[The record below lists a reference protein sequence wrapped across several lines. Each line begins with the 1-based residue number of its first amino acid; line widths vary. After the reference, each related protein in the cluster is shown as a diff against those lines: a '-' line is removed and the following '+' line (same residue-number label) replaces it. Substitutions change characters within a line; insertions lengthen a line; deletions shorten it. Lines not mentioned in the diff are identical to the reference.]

1 MNKDG
6 HRYSSLNQFGANPIS
21 RSFGWLALLR
31 VLRPPS
37 RAVTSDDP
45 TPAGLPAM
53 AQNLFLSSCFVFN
66 LLDLPSSLF
75 TVIRWTDTSTGS
87 TQFMEPAF
95 VSDRP
100 LYLIQPQFTSNAT
113 SPISL
118 KIAHRSIELAYD
130 SLNSDENSFS
140 LNIAYTSM
148 YNDGDDYLVCV
159 PRSVNLASNVYLKFH
174 NGPGVM
180 AMLEYLEEMPK
191 TGTQLRFD
199 ISSILNALFFTWI
212 IELLFPVMLT
222 YLVYERQQKLKIMM
236 NMPGLKGGPY
246 WLISSVY
253 FFSLSSLY
261 MICFVIFGSLIGL
274 KFFRLSDY
282 NVQTVFYFLHI
293 NLQTTMAFLA
303 STFFSSVKTAT
314 ATGYIYVFGSALLR
328 PYLLKFLIGDTSF
341 PRTWIIVMK
350 LIPGFSWYCGLY
362 EFSQYSFQGDL
373 MGTSVPTSGRSSSK
387 FLARSESR
395 AVTSD
400 HFTPAGLPDES
411 CKVSQSCPASVLFT
425 GGDQSFAQILEQS
438 LFLSSSSALNLS
450 DFPSS
455 LSTVI
460 LGTDIS
466 TGNTQFM
473 EPAFVSDRPLYLIQP
488 QCASNATSPISFKIA
503 NRSIELELQCY
514 QQENSEKKINEFIA
528 AYDFLNSDE
537 NSFNLNIGYNSTYNG
552 GDDYLVGV
560 PRSVNLA

>member
-1 MNKDG
+1 
-6 HRYSSLNQFGANPIS
+6 
-21 RSFGWLALLR
+21 
-31 VLRPPS
+31 
-37 RAVTSDDP
+37 
-45 TPAGLPAM
+45 
-53 AQNLFLSSCFVFN
+53 
-66 LLDLPSSLF
+66 
-75 TVIRWTDTSTGS
+75 
-87 TQFMEPAF
+87 MEPAF

-341 PRTWIIVMK
+341 PRAWIIVMK

-373 MGTSVPTSGRSSSK
+373 MGAYRMQWGDLNDWQNGMKAVLIIMFVEWLVFLLVAFYLDQVLGGGIRKDPLFWLKYFQKKSRSSQRRPNLQRHGPE
-387 FLARSESR
+387 FFVEREESSN
-395 AVTSD
+395 VSQ
-400 HFTPAGLPDES
+400 GES
-411 CKVSQSCPASVLFT
+411 CITYQSYCKH
-425 GGDQSFAQILEQS
+425 D
-438 LFLSSSSALNLS
+438 
-450 DFPSS
+450 
-455 LSTVI
+455 
-460 LGTDIS
+460 
-466 TGNTQFM
+466 
-473 EPAFVSDRPLYLIQP
+473 
-488 QCASNATSPISFKIA
+488 
-503 NRSIELELQCY
+503 
-514 QQENSEKKINEFIA
+514 
-528 AYDFLNSDE
+528 
-537 NSFNLNIGYNSTYNG
+537 
-552 GDDYLVGV
+552 
-560 PRSVNLA
+560 